1 MTSIQTMYHYVPVV
15 DVNYEE
21 WNTGIKFLLKKMA
34 GNFEKCVFSW
44 KIRIVKDSKYK
55 KDKAILECHKLI
67 HKWQAFLNFNK

>member
-1 MTSIQTMYHYVPVV
+1 
-15 DVNYEE
+15 
-21 WNTGIKFLLKKMA
+21 MA

-67 HKWQAFLNFNK
+67 HKWQAFLNFIK